1 MSFSAFSFS
10 AFGFLPDLD
19 TLLLFTAASVVLFAT
34 PGPDMSLF
42 LAKTVQGGRAA
53 GIAAMAGA
61 MTGAAVHTLLAAL
74 GVSALL
80 AASETGFAVLKWVG
94 GLYLLWL
101 AIDAV
106 RNGSAL
112 SVKATGPNRI
122 GLRATWLLGLGVNLT
137 NPKVILFFVT
147 FLPQFV
153 VAGDPDATGKLVFLG
168 LYFIAVSVPL
178 AVLMILGAER
188 VLATVRASPRLLR
201 GIDLAFA
208 GVFGLFALKI
218 LTATR

>member
-1 MSFSAFSFS
+1 MSFSLA
-10 AFGFLPDLD
+10 FLPDAD
-19 TLLLFTAASVVLFAT
+19 TFLLFTVAAVILFAT

-61 MTGAAVHTLLAAL
+61 MTGAVVHTMLAAL

-80 AASETGFAVLKWVG
+80 AASETGFTILKWVG

-112 SVKATGPNRI
+112 SVKASGPNRLS
-122 GLRATWLLGLGVNLT
+122 LRATWLLGLGVNLT

-153 VAGDPDATGKLVFLG
+153 AASDPHATGKLVFLG

-178 AVLMILGAER
+178 AILMILGAER
-188 VLATVRASPRLLR
+188 VLTTVRARPRLLR

-218 LTATR
+218 LTTTR